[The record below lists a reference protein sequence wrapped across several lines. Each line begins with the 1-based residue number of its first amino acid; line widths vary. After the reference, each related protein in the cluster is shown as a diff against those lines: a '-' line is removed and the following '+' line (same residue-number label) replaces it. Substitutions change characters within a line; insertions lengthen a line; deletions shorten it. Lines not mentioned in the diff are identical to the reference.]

1 MTRLVAVMIVA
12 GAVAVSAQATR
23 PQGAPPPPPQTKQ
36 GTMPDKAAIEKTL
49 AETEQKIN
57 DAFVKNDAATFK
69 TMVATEAW
77 SVDANGVMPAAE
89 LEKMLKPGA
98 AKVTDTKLT
107 GFKVLWVDAST
118 AVLTYT
124 WEGKGTF
131 MDQPVTSPT
140 YAATVYTKRGDKW
153 LAVFHQET
161 AAAPKPPKK

>member
-1 MTRLVAVMIVA
+1 MTRVVAVMIVA

-23 PQGAPPPPPQTKQ
+23 PQGAPVPPQTKQ

-57 DAFVKNDAATFK
+57 DAFIKNDAATFK

-77 SVDANGVMPAAE
+77 SVDANGLMPVTE

-98 AKVTDTKLT
+98 AKITDMKLT
-107 GFKVLWVDAST
+107 GFKVLWVDAAT

-124 WEGKGTF
+124 WTGKGTF
-131 MDQPVTSPT
+131 MDQAVASPV
-140 YAATVYTKRGDKW
+140 YASTIYTKRGDKW
-153 LAVFHQET
+153 LAVYHQET
-161 AAAPKPPKK
+161 AAAPAAPKK